1 MLFNAVQPW
10 ARRVLCRIVRLSLC
24 LAARP
29 TLVTLTVLF
38 IAVAC
43 SKKENPARGDDLPPP
58 AKVSDAPD
66 FIRALSLLYP
76 QAELYR
82 VADKP
87 KGDSTGNILQ
97 KTNHPLGDVIRYY
110 SEAMSRHGFAEVTR
124 LVQSAGALLQFERAD
139 TKNTLLREVVSI
151 DISQL
156 PYSENLLIRIGRS
169 TVDYGR
175 GQMGGSSE

>member
-1 MLFNAVQPW
+1 M
-10 ARRVLCRIVRLSLC
+10 RLSRC
-24 LAARP
+24 LAAYSK
-29 TLVTLTVLF
+29 LVVFTSLLIVF
-38 IAVAC
+38 AC
-43 SKKENPARGDDLPPP
+43 SKKENPTRGDGLPLP
-58 AKVSDAPD
+58 AKADDAPD

-82 VADKP
+82 VADKQ
-87 KGDSTGNILQ
+87 KSGSAGSILQ
-97 KTNHPLGDVIRYY
+97 KTSHPLGDVVRYY
-110 SEAMSRHGFAEVTR
+110 SEAMSHHGFAEVTR
-124 LVQSAGALLQFERAD
+124 LVQSAGALLQFERAGA
-139 TKNTLLREVVSI
+139 KNTLVREVVSI